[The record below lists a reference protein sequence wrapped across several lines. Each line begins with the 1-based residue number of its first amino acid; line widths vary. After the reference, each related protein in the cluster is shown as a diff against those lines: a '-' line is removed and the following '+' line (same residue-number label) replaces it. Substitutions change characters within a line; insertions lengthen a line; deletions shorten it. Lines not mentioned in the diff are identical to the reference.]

1 MCNGLTSYVRAQY
14 FAKTWAQ
21 AIERQGD
28 LFWHGARI
36 TYGFNSSL
44 STTQAEGTRMKSASA
59 LVMIVVA
66 VFLVAPPASALVYDY
81 YLTNWNVIEL
91 NTAGDKIH
99 AQIDATQ
106 VTFTRVDGNS
116 LDPVASNL
124 ESNWYT
130 LDIHTNSASGLAARY
145 TTTDPCAAVIGGKP
159 NGLCTADG
167 FGVQIWQDHPADSD
181 TSAGSRQTVVLNSA
195 TDLPRGLDTAAH
207 SFALHIQYG
216 ENCSGSVDGS
226 AAPTSNSA
234 CTPAPEPITMFL
246 GGTGLLALG
255 YAGRKR
261 LFSRLAS

>member
-1 MCNGLTSYVRAQY
+1 
-14 FAKTWAQ
+14 
-21 AIERQGD
+21 
-28 LFWHGARI
+28 
-36 TYGFNSSL
+36 
-44 STTQAEGTRMKSASA
+44 MKSASA

-81 YLTNWNVIEL
+81 YLTNWNVTEL

-99 AQIDATQ
+99 VQVNGTQ

-181 TSAGSRQTVVLNSA
+181 TSAGSRQTVAVNSA

-207 SFALHIQYG
+207 SFALHVQSG

-255 YAGRKR
+255 YAGRKG

>member
-1 MCNGLTSYVRAQY
+1 
-14 FAKTWAQ
+14 
-21 AIERQGD
+21 
-28 LFWHGARI
+28 
-36 TYGFNSSL
+36 
-44 STTQAEGTRMKSASA
+44 MKSASA

-66 VFLVAPPASALVYDY
+66 VFLLAPPASALVHDY

-99 AQIDATQ
+99 AQVDATQ

-159 NGLCTADG
+159 NGPCTADG
-167 FGVQIWQDHPADSD
+167 VGVQIWQDQPADSD
-181 TSAGSRQTVVLNSA
+181 TSAGSRQTVAVNSA

-207 SFALHIQYG
+207 SFALHVQSG

-226 AAPTSNSA
+226 GAPASNSA

-261 LFSRLAS
+261 LFSLLAS

>member
-1 MCNGLTSYVRAQY
+1 
-14 FAKTWAQ
+14 
-21 AIERQGD
+21 
-28 LFWHGARI
+28 
-36 TYGFNSSL
+36 
-44 STTQAEGTRMKSASA
+44 MKSASA

-81 YLTNWNVIEL
+81 YLTNWNVTEL

-99 AQIDATQ
+99 VQVNGTQ